1 MAHYTCGVTAS
12 WCGTALGEIAELN
25 VAYGDGMPINRG
37 TTAAGTTVTPWGLD
51 LGTIE
56 VSSFSTAGLT
66 TSAWG
71 VRGVIAF
78 GGTARNQLNTN
89 EVVTV
94 GFTTK
99 AVCDSL
105 RFTGKVLDVWRYQG
119 RFRIQKD

>member
-12 WCGTALGEIAELN
+12 WCGTALGEISEIN
-25 VAYGDGMPINRG
+25 VVYGDGLPIARG
-37 TTAAGTTVTPWGLD
+37 TTAAGSTPSPWSLD
-51 LGTIE
+51 VGTIE
-56 VSSFSTAGLT
+56 VSSFSTSGLAT
-66 TSAWG
+66 AAWG
-71 VRGVIAF
+71 VRGALIF
-78 GGTARNQLNTN
+78 GGTARNELNTSQA
-89 EVVTV
+89 VTV